1 MKILFIGPTR
11 IGDTILSTSILNFY
25 IKKFDQCSISVVTSS
40 FAKDLYK
47 FMPHLQEIIVVD
59 KKRFGLHWLN
69 IIKFAIFK
77 KWDLVIDLRSSATSY
92 FLNTKKRMIFRG
104 NELSHKVM
112 QFSKFI
118 DTKEALIPE
127 IWYSQEDVDISYK
140 KIKNN
145 DHLIA
150 VAPYSNWPKKDWS
163 LKKYK
168 NLFQNE
174 FFKNHTIILT
184 GVSRDIVNK
193 REIEEFI
200 KTSELEII
208 NLFDWGNLR
217 NMVPIFKKCRFFIGS
232 DSGLMHLAAS
242 SGCKTFALFGP
253 TNDLVYGPWGN
264 HKVIK
269 SDKDRDYG
277 LENLS
282 VEKVLNSI
290 KECIR

>member
-59 KKRFGLHWLN
+59 KKRFGFHWLN

-118 DTKEALIPE
+118 DTKEA
-127 IWYSQEDVDISYK
+127 VSYT
-140 KIKNN
+140 
-145 DHLIA
+145 HLRA
-150 VAPYSNWPKKDWS
+150 H
-163 LKKYK
+163 
-168 NLFQNE
+168 E
-174 FFKNHTIILT
+174 T
-184 GVSRDIVNK
+184 
-193 REIEEFI
+193 
-200 KTSELEII
+200 
-208 NLFDWGNLR
+208 
-217 NMVPIFKKCRFFIGS
+217 
-232 DSGLMHLAAS
+232 
-242 SGCKTFALFGP
+242 
-253 TNDLVYGPWGN
+253 
-264 HKVIK
+264 
-269 SDKDRDYG
+269 
-277 LENLS
+277 
-282 VEKVLNSI
+282 
-290 KECIR
+290 